1 MARAHE
7 KACSF
12 YRRKAAKIQRE
23 KVIPM
28 SGVVLEWKTLF
39 SIDNRYSLSKAK
51 LKPECPLRG
60 STIRAHAAILYTY
73 TYIQRR
79 RKFYLFL
86 EQHTEYS
93 MNRTCSLSLFTV
105 IRVLLL
111 FFLFFF
117 SFFFFFFFSF
127 YFFSGTGRDME
138 SRFLRVT
145 QPAPF
150 VCWLFFKE
158 SRFQN
163 F

>member
-1 MARAHE
+1 MINRGS
-7 KACSF
+7 CM
-12 YRRKAAKIQRE
+12 RKGLFLLQKKRSRNLE
-23 KVIPM
+23 RKSD
-28 SGVVLEWKTLF
+28 SGVVLKWKTLF

-51 LKPECPLRG
+51 LKPECPSRG

-79 RKFYLFL
+79 RKFYLFS

-93 MNRTCSLSLFTV
+93 MNRTCSLSLFIV

-127 YFFSGTGRDME
+127 YFFSGIGRDME

-150 VCWLFFKE
+150 VC
-158 SRFQN
+158 
-163 F
+163 